1 MRDNDS
7 FILESLYFNN
17 VSSFGISVINEISQR
32 FVDEIK
38 DAVSDKELPF
48 NNIFGDKLRI
58 KVPLKG
64 TGEYSQIINQ
74 ISQIKNFSH
83 FDPDKK
89 EVVKKIEVD
98 PKYGGGVKY
107 QKINLGRAI
116 SSLNIPEEEKKKM
129 LDWFANYSSN
139 IPEMQSM
146 GKYTVVVSR
155 SPIDVL
161 RMSDVGS
168 IKSCHSQGG
177 QYFHCAIQEA
187 KTGGPIAYLVKTEDL
202 GEISEEAFQYD
213 EIFRD
218 KDRGIEGIDPISRLR
233 IRRYR
238 YEEDPNISIG
248 VPETRIYG
256 DRISG
261 FYDTVKSFFKEKQFG
276 ENDLDKVSSEFKR
289 KGWVRTGGSYSDSSD
304 SHVFNQMFD
313 TDTFYGSLEHDSQDE
328 SQSRW
333 DQFDEELR
341 NFQNRY
347 SFENF
352 SASYDMDN
360 DGDGEDPY
368 YSAWGSLSIPTD
380 ELGELSDDFFLMGDD
395 LNEYY
400 EFKRLGRY
408 NPSSENRWDKELPYS
423 FKDKENLAR
432 RLSKFIRDFKEFDPT
447 DFADTMWSGIYIRR
461 NATDIHLNCCF
472 GDDCSSSSFN
482 TDDYR
487 NFLED
492 INSYDGEYDG
502 IVKAFKKALMKNG
515 FIKNIETSNIIEDED
530 LESNLKNFDMD
541 SSDSNLYTTNTLGP
555 VPTPT
560 GGILEYNP
568 IKTNQYL
575 NQKYPRFL
583 SNYLNTVY
591 RVTPKENPNQMT
603 FKGFLESVQGR
614 KTLEEY
620 GIRCEVSLSLQTD
633 NNLSSLK
640 EGTSYANFTLNIYYD
655 ESVLT
660 KELYDLLIFL
670 DNSVEDLFN
679 AARYIVMYEIF
690 NVKNTST
697 ENLKRVYSKYFL

>member
-1 MRDNDS
+1 
-7 FILESLYFNN
+7 
-17 VSSFGISVINEISQR
+17 
-32 FVDEIK
+32 
-38 DAVSDKELPF
+38 
-48 NNIFGDKLRI
+48 
-58 KVPLKG
+58 
-64 TGEYSQIINQ
+64 
-74 ISQIKNFSH
+74 
-83 FDPDKK
+83 
-89 EVVKKIEVD
+89 
-98 PKYGGGVKY
+98 
-107 QKINLGRAI
+107 
-116 SSLNIPEEEKKKM
+116 
-129 LDWFANYSSN
+129 
-139 IPEMQSM
+139 
-146 GKYTVVVSR
+146 
-155 SPIDVL
+155 
-161 RMSDVGS
+161 
-168 IKSCHSQGG
+168 
-177 QYFHCAIQEA
+177 
-187 KTGGPIAYLVKTEDL
+187 
-202 GEISEEAFQYD
+202 
-213 EIFRD
+213 
-218 KDRGIEGIDPISRLR
+218 
-233 IRRYR
+233 
-238 YEEDPNISIG
+238 
-248 VPETRIYG
+248 
-256 DRISG
+256 
-261 FYDTVKSFFKEKQFG
+261 
-276 ENDLDKVSSEFKR
+276 
-289 KGWVRTGGSYSDSSD
+289 
-304 SHVFNQMFD
+304 
-313 TDTFYGSLEHDSQDE
+313 
-328 SQSRW
+328 
-333 DQFDEELR
+333 
-341 NFQNRY
+341 
-347 SFENF
+347 
-352 SASYDMDN
+352 
-360 DGDGEDPY
+360 
-368 YSAWGSLSIPTD
+368 
-380 ELGELSDDFFLMGDD
+380 
-395 LNEYY
+395 
-400 EFKRLGRY
+400 
-408 NPSSENRWDKELPYS
+408 
-423 FKDKENLAR
+423 LAR

-487 NFLED
+487 NFLEE

-679 AARYIVMYEIF
+679 AARYVVMYEIF